1 MIEDIKHFRVNW
13 IDGMKISK
21 DHFND
26 LQNYAQEIVKDT
38 TSVFLKKDNYGLV
51 SSHLSL
57 GHEYSVNIDIH
68 KNINISIQRLRGI
81 APNGARIEIN
91 SKTLNVEQN
100 LPFQDIVDE
109 KIEEGYIMITQ
120 NPGQNTAFGEQNL
133 EEVPPRSPY
142 LNNSFLF
149 SFVDA
154 KNIVTSGVVPFQ
166 IPIAKI
172 KKENDIWEVNDNYI
186 APCMTIAADPR
197 LIDFYIYTDAFL
209 KKMERS
215 SVKIVQKI
223 ITEEH
228 SNPIADII
236 QVICTQLLNFLGV
249 NITQLVSEKHQN
261 SPKKV
266 IETIVSIAR
275 VMKNHIDTSS
285 PENKEMLL
293 IYFGEWTDLNGG
305 DYENLFTKTIN
316 LEYQQYDINLSLEM
330 VNKFMFTLDKLF
342 TILTEVDYIG
352 KKKDSGIFVN
362 ENIVRDNDNSPTFLT
377 D

>member
-21 DHFND
+21 EHFND
-26 LQNYAQEIVKDT
+26 LQNYTQEVVKDT
-38 TSVFLKKDNYGLV
+38 ASLFLKKDSYGFV
-51 SSHLSL
+51 SSHLSIS
-57 GHEYSVNIDIH
+57 HEYSVNIDIH
-68 KNINISIQRLRGI
+68 KNISISIQRLRGV

-91 SKTLNVEQN
+91 SKTVHVEHN
-100 LPFQDIVDE
+100 LPFQDFVDE
-109 KIEEGYIMITQ
+109 KIEEGYIMITL
-120 NPGQNTAFGEQNL
+120 NPKLNTAFGEQNL
-133 EEVPPRSPY
+133 EEVPPRSPF

-154 KNIVTSGVVPFQ
+154 KNIANTGVVPYQ

-172 KKENDIWEVNDNYI
+172 KKKNDLWEVNSNYI
-186 APCMTIAADPR
+186 APCMTISADPR
-197 LIDFYIYTDAFL
+197 LIDFYIYTDTFL

-223 ITEEH
+223 ASEEY

-236 QVICTQLLNFLGV
+236 HIVCSNLLNYLGL
-249 NITQLVSEKHQN
+249 NITHLNSEKHHN
-261 SPKKV
+261 SPKRV
-266 IETIVSIAR
+266 VEFIISMAR
-275 VMKNHIDTSS
+275 VMKNHIDTST
-285 PENKEMLL
+285 PEQKEMLL
-293 IYFGEWTDLNGG
+293 IYFGEWTDLTGG

-316 LEYQQYDINLSLEM
+316 IEYLHYDINQALSIANE
-330 VNKFMFTLDKLF
+330 FMFTIDKLF
-342 TILTEVDYIG
+342 AILTEVDYIG

-362 ENIVRDNDNSPTFLT
+362 ENIVKDSDNSPTFLT